1 LHREVEEIVSVSF
14 HLQILGQFTLLLFS
28 FF

>member
-1 LHREVEEIVSVSF
+1 LHREVEGIVSVSF
-14 HLQILGQFTLLLFS
+14 YLQILGQFTLFSSS